1 MIVCSETCLSHVS
14 LSYCLA
20 PVSLSCNT
28 HHRFLCHTIIQTSL
42 NSPLSPPLTIII
54 TFTIH
59 TTLVFSTKNLVFLP
73 YICHCLEHCPSPPQP
88 TFSLH
93 PQTLSPLDTPALL
106 FSFRLAAPNTNA
118 KTVEFGRHTTIFIPA
133 PTAGYYSSDTSSTA
147 PYSALHPALNYSL
160 AISRPFRRAPQRVPG
175 SYRK

>member
-1 MIVCSETCLSHVS
+1 MIVCSEICLSHVS

-42 NSPLSPPLTIII
+42 NSPHSLPLTIII
-54 TFTIH
+54 TFTIY
-59 TTLVFSTKNLVFLP
+59 TTLIFSTKNLVFLP
-73 YICHCLEHCPSPPQP
+73 YICHCLEHCPPPPQP
-88 TFSLH
+88 
-93 PQTLSPLDTPALL
+93 LSPSIPKPFPPRTRQLC
-106 FSFRLAAPNTNA
+106 SFPSVLQLQTQ
-118 KTVEFGRHTTIFIPA
+118 THTTILIPA

-160 AISRPFRRAPQRVPG
+160 VISLPFRRVPQRVPG